1 MPTFN
6 AAAYVRT
13 AVESALAQTLKSIE
27 VVVVDDCS
35 TDATMVAL
43 AALQRT
49 DPRLRVDRLV
59 TNSGPGAARNHALRL
74 ARGRFAAVLDSDDL
88 MAPDRLERLVAVA
101 EHRHADIVAD
111 NPVLFDSADTP
122 SASFF
127 LNPET
132 PPGWISAENY
142 LARTVI
148 YEGDAD
154 LGYLKPLFRLTSLR
168 ASGIDYDEKLRIAED
183 DNLIVRLLLAG
194 QRYWLEPSPGYGY
207 RRHSGSTSHR
217 LTVANCAAMVA
228 ANAGLVAAADRGL
241 PASVRE
247 GLARRQRAL
256 EAALGFEK
264 LVAALKAG
272 DLRQAVAVAADCPS
286 CLPLLR
292 MPIAARLGRLSGR
305 ANRPPEIDPAA
316 RAALARISGSM
327 S

>member
-43 AALQRT
+43 EALQRT

-88 MAPDRLERLVAVA
+88 MAPHRLQRLVAIA
-101 EHRHADIVAD
+101 EQQQADIIAD
-111 NPVLFDSADTP
+111 NLVLFDGAGTP
-122 SASFF
+122 TASFF
-127 LNPET
+127 LNPDT
-132 PPGWISAENY
+132 PPGWLSVEAY

-154 LGYLKPLFRLTSLR
+154 LGYLKPLFRLASLR
-168 ASGIDYDEKLRIAED
+168 ASGIGYDEKLRIAED

-217 LTVANCAAMVA
+217 LTVANCAAMA
-228 ANAGLVAAADRGL
+228 DANAGLVAAGL
-241 PASVRE
+241 PDSVRQ

-272 DLRQAVAVAADCPS
+272 DLRRAVSVAAACPS

-305 ANRPPEIDPAA
+305 ADRPPVVDPAA
-316 RAALARISGSM
+316 SAALARISGSLT
-327 S
+327 

>member
-6 AAAYVRT
+6 AAAYVRS

-35 TDATMVAL
+35 SDATMGML
-43 AALQRT
+43 QALQRQ
-49 DPRLRVDRLV
+49 DARLRVDRLA
-59 TNSGPGAARNHALRL
+59 TNSGPGAARNQALRQ

-88 MAPDRLERLVAVA
+88 MAPDRLERLVTIA
-101 EHRHADIVAD
+101 EQQDADIVAD
-111 NPVLFDSADTP
+111 NPVLFDSADNP

-127 LNPET
+127 LDPKT
-132 PPGWISAENY
+132 PPGWLSAETY

-154 LGYLKPLFRLTSLR
+154 LGYLKPLFRLASLR
-168 ASGIDYDEKLRIAED
+168 ASGIGYDETLRIAED

-194 QRYWLEPSPGYGY
+194 RRYWLDPSPGYGY

-217 LTVANCAAMVA
+217 LTVANCAAMVQ
-228 ANAGLVAAADRGL
+228 ANAGLVAAAAGL
-241 PASVRE
+241 PASVRD

-256 EAALGFEK
+256 ETALAFEK

-272 DLRQAVAVAADCPS
+272 DLRRALSVAADCPS

-292 MPIAARLGRLSGR
+292 MPIAARLGRLGGR
-305 ANRPPEIDPAA
+305 ADRSATIDPAA
-316 RAALARISGSM
+316 GAALARISGSM